1 MLGKR
6 RRDRHEQEL
15 AELDAFRHVRRAAD
29 EDVTRFG
36 EELAALHLETLAG
49 PLDDDV
55 RADYQ
60 RALDA
65 YEDAKAS
72 LGRAGT
78 ATDVTVVTR
87 TLADGRFSR
96 ACVLA
101 AQSGAPRPQ
110 RRPPC
115 FFDPAHGPATRD
127 VAWAPPGGVARDVP
141 VCFRDAERL
150 ASGEQPDV
158 RLVRL
163 GDRRVAWFASGPL
176 YAAWAGGWYAEL
188 VEDGRIEA
196 ERLTMTYAGTMPAG
210 SDAAA
215 AATLGGAWTDPGAWD
230 GGGMIDGHDYSG
242 YGGGDWGGGDWG
254 GGDGGGG
261 VGAGDGGGGGDG
273 G

>member
-1 MLGKR
+1 MLGR
-6 RRDRHEQEL
+6 RRRERHEREL
-15 AELDAFRHVRRAAD
+15 AERDAFRHVRRAAD

-36 EELAALHLETLAG
+36 EELTRLHFDTLGAD
-49 PLDDDV
+49 LDDRT

-65 YEDAKAS
+65 YENAKAALARS
-72 LGRAGT
+72 DSA
-78 ATDVTVVTR
+78 ADVTRVVR
-87 TLADGRFSR
+87 TLADGRFSQ

-101 AQSGAPRPQ
+101 SHAGEARPE

-127 VAWAPPGGVARDVP
+127 VEWAPPAGVPREVP

-150 ASGEQPDV
+150 ARGEQPDI

-163 GDRRVAWFASGPL
+163 GNRRVPWFASGPM

-188 VEDGRIEA
+188 VDAGRMEA
-196 ERLTMTYAGTMPAG
+196 ERLTMTWTSGRLPGTGTQLPL
-210 SDAAA
+210 AAA
-215 AATLGGAWTDPGAWD
+215 WSDPGSWTE
-230 GGGMIDGHDYSG
+230 GGVIGGHDYTG
-242 YGGGDWGGGDWG
+242 YGGDSWGGGDFGG

-261 VGAGDGGGGGDG
+261 GGDG
-273 G
+273 

>member
-1 MLGKR
+1 MGR
-6 RRDRHEQEL
+6 RRRQRHEHDL
-15 AELDAFRHVRRAAD
+15 TELDAFRHVRRAAD

-36 EELAALHLETLAG
+36 EELAGLHLDTLGTA
-49 PLDDDV
+49 LDDAM

-65 YEDAKAS
+65 YEDAKTSLARAS
-72 LGRAGT
+72 SS
-78 ATDVTVVTR
+78 TDITGVTR
-87 TLADGRFSR
+87 TLADGRFAH

-101 AQSGAPRPQ
+101 AQSGVERPQ

-115 FFDPAHGPATRD
+115 FFDPAHGPASRD
-127 VAWAPPGGVARDVP
+127 LEWSPPGGVPREVP

-150 ASGEQPDV
+150 AAGAQPET

-163 GDRRVAWFASGPL
+163 GDRRVAWFASGPS

-188 VEDGRIEA
+188 VEDGRMEA
-196 ERLTMTYAGTMPAG
+196 ERLTMTYAGTMPRV
-210 SDAAA
+210 DASTAVF
-215 AATLGGAWTDPGAWD
+215 LGVAWSDPGAWD
-230 GGGMIDGHDYSG
+230 GGGMIGGHDYSG
-242 YGGGDWGGGDWG
+242 YGGADWGGGGDVGGG

-261 VGAGDGGGGGDG
+261 GGDG

>member
-1 MLGKR
+1 MLGTR
-6 RRDRHEQEL
+6 RRDRRAQEL
-15 AELDAFRHVRRAAD
+15 AERDPFRHVRRAAD

-36 EELAALHLETLAG
+36 EELATLHLVTLAS
-49 PLDDDV
+49 PRDDTM

-65 YEDAKAS
+65 CEDAKAA
-72 LGRAGT
+72 LGRADT
-78 ATDVTVVTR
+78 AADATGVTR

-101 AQSGAPRPQ
+101 AQSGLQRPE

-115 FFDPAHGPATRD
+115 FFDPAHGPASRD
-127 VAWAPPGGVARDVP
+127 V
-141 VCFRDAERL
+141 ERL
-150 ASGEQPDV
+150 AGGEQPDV

-188 VEDGRIEA
+188 VEDGRMDA
-196 ERLTMTYAGTMPAG
+196 ERLTMAYAGPLHG
-210 SDAAA
+210 SGHTQLPIAAA
-215 AATLGGAWTDPGAWD
+215 WNDPGAWE
-230 GGGMIDGHDYSG
+230 GGGMIGGHDYSG
-242 YGGGDWGGGDWG
+242 WDGGSGGGGLGGGGLGDGG

-261 VGAGDGGGGGDG
+261 GGGD
-273 G
+273 

>member
-1 MLGKR
+1 MGRVLGR
-6 RRDRHEQEL
+6 RRRHRRQREL

-36 EELAALHLETLAG
+36 EELADLHFDTLGAV
-49 PLDDDV
+49 LDDAT

-65 YEDAKAS
+65 YEDAKGALVRSAS
-72 LGRAGT
+72 AQ
-78 ATDVTVVTR
+78 DVTGVTQ
-87 TLADGRFSR
+87 TLADGRFAH

-101 AQSGAPRPQ
+101 AQAGTPRPE
-110 RRPPC
+110 RRDPC
-115 FFDPAHGPATRD
+115 FFDPAHGPASRD
-127 VAWAPPGGVARDVP
+127 VEWAPAGGVSREVP

-150 ASGEQPDV
+150 ARGDQPDV

-188 VEDGRIEA
+188 VREGRIEA
-196 ERLTMTYAGTMPAG
+196 ERLTMAYAGTAPLPGQTGLQLPLAV
-210 SDAAA
+210 
-215 AATLGGAWTDPGAWD
+215 AWSDPGAWSD
-230 GGGMIDGHDYSG
+230 GGMIGGHDFSG
-242 YGGGDWGGGDWG
+242 Y
-254 GGDGGGG
+254 GDGGGFG
-261 VGAGDGGGGGDG
+261 GADLGGDGGGGGGDG